1 MGRWLTSPTW
11 DTVFTLDTQ
20 CTLLLSTQSMLRRS
34 IMSSTPPPLCTLPL
48 PTLLLSSRSS
58 RRPLSPTPTLTVL
71 PTTTPSPTST
81 PLRLAMPT
89 VLSAVLT
96 LFLFPTAGSRLS
108 PTPLTTPTATSP
120 PLSTPERLS
129 TPLPLLVATS
139 ERTTPMLLPLPL
151 PITPKTSLCFV
162 NIYGLFIENTQKN
175 P

>member
-1 MGRWLTSPTW
+1 MGSPTW
-11 DTVFTLDTQ
+11 DTAFTLDMQ
-20 CTLLLSTQSMLRRS
+20 CTLLLSTQSMLRLS

-58 RRPLSPTPTLTVL
+58 RGPLSPTLTPTVL

-81 PLRLAMPT
+81 LLRLAMPT

-108 PTPLTTPTATSP
+108 PTPPTTPTATLP
-120 PLSTPERLS
+120 TLSTPERPS
-129 TPLPLLVATS
+129 TPLPLLVDTS

-151 PITPKTSLCFV
+151 PITPKPSLCFV
-162 NIYGLFIENTQKN
+162 SIYGLSIE
-175 P
+175 

>member
-1 MGRWLTSPTW
+1 MGTW
-11 DTVFTLDTQ
+11 DTAFTLDTQ
-20 CTLLLSTQSMLRRS
+20 CMLLLSTQSMLRRS

-58 RRPLSPTPTLTVL
+58 RRPLSPTPTPTVL

-81 PLRLAMPT
+81 LLRLAMPT
-89 VLSAVLT
+89 VSSAVLT

-162 NIYGLFIENTQKN
+162 NIYGLFIENTQKILVK
-175 P
+175 

>member
-1 MGRWLTSPTW
+1 MG
-11 DTVFTLDTQ
+11 
-20 CTLLLSTQSMLRRS
+20 LLLSTQSMLRLS

-81 PLRLAMPT
+81 PLRPAMPT
-89 VLSAVLT
+89 VLSVAHT
-96 LFLFPTAGSRLS
+96 PSPSPTAGSRLS
-108 PTPLTTPTATSP
+108 PTPPTTPTATSP
-120 PLSTPERLS
+120 PLSTPERRS
-129 TPLPLLVATS
+129 TPLPLLVDTS

-162 NIYGLFIENTQKN
+162 NIHGLSIENTQKILK
-175 P
+175 